1 MISVTIMLTQF
12 ISSANSPNAVN
23 QETKIYSVIP
33 NVLEASQGLQ
43 IYNILQSREYFD
55 SITHL
60 SV

>member
-33 NVLEASQGLQ
+33 NVLEARQGLQ